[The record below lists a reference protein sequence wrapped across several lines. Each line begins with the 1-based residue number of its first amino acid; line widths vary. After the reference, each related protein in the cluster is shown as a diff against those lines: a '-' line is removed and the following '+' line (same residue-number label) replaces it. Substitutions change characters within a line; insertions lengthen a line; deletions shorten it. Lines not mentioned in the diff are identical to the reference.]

1 MNVLVLGGSRQIGLH
16 LVRLLHSQ
24 GHTVTVLNRGQT
36 QVSLPTDVNKIIA
49 DRSVAEQ
56 VKTVLDGRGYDT
68 VFDISGYRPSEIEPV
83 LDALEGN
90 VRHYVFCS
98 TVAVYSPKINA
109 MPIFEDSPLNRHQD
123 ADDYS
128 REKILC
134 EDLLVERFNRSG
146 FPVTIVRPPYVY
158 GPHDQLERR
167 IFSIFARLSLGRK
180 LIAPGEG
187 HALTHTVHVDDL
199 TSAFAAISGRADV
212 LGQVFNVAGLEAVT
226 FNDYVDLI
234 AKIMGV
240 EPQLVRVSVTDYEEM
255 LEALTPIYSH
265 EICDLGWK
273 ESVIYSTEG
282 IRTQLPWLPKYDI
295 SSGIEM
301 TYKWWLDQKLDRE
314 PWYWSADER
323 ALAWFETRQR

>member
-1 MNVLVLGGSRQIGLH
+1 MNILVLGGSRQIGLH

-36 QVSLPTDVNKIIA
+36 QVSLPIDVNKIVA

-56 VKTVLDGRGYDT
+56 VKTVLDGREYDT

-83 LDALEGN
+83 LDVLEGN

-98 TVAVYSPKINA
+98 TVAVYSPKIGA
-109 MPIFEDSPLNRHQD
+109 MPILEDSPLNRYPD

-158 GPHDQLERR
+158 GPHDQVERR
-167 IFSIFARLSLGRK
+167 IFSIFARLSRGRK

-187 HALTHTVHVDDL
+187 YALTHTVHVDDL

-212 LGQVFNVAGLEAVT
+212 LGQVFNVAGLETIT
-226 FNDYVDLI
+226 FNGYIDLI
-234 AKIMGV
+234 ARIMGV
-240 EPQLVRVSVTDYEEM
+240 EPQLVRVSVAHYEEM
-255 LEALTPIYSH
+255 LEALTHIHSH
-265 EICDLGWK
+265 EIFDFGWK
-273 ESVIYSTEG
+273 ESVIYSTEK
-282 IRTQLPWLPKYDI
+282 IRSQLPWSPKYDI

-301 TYKWWLDQKLDRE
+301 TYRWWLDQKLDRKV
-314 PWYWSADER
+314 WDWSSDEK
-323 ALAWFETRQR
+323 ALSWFETR